1 MPSPIQSAII
11 NFSLIAC
18 LSVLLSPS
26 AGAQI
31 IDLKTGQ
38 EILAEDLAQQVRD
51 VDMLLLGELHDNVF
65 HHRER
70 GSFIKLLAQPV
81 MTIVSEHLPA
91 NSKVA
96 FSGSTLSALEL
107 AGFEKKSWDW
117 PLHEPLFD
125 HIRAVGHILIGG
137 NLAKGVSKDLAKNG
151 RSILTLEM
159 RDAIARA
166 TLDAKSGKALEQDLI
181 DGHCGQLPEK
191 YLGPMQLIQRATDS
205 AFALTMLNNKPAILV
220 AGNGHVR
227 KDYGVPQVIN
237 AIAPEIKVISIGF
250 HERAEQEKE
259 LIKSFNGI
267 YDFVWFT
274 EAASRT
280 DPCAGFKLK

>member
-1 MPSPIQSAII
+1 MSSLNKSAMIK
-11 NFSLIAC
+11 FSLTAC
-18 LSVLLSPS
+18 LFILLSPS

-31 IDLKTGQ
+31 INLKNGQ
-38 EILAEDLAQQVRD
+38 VISAEDLVQQVRD

-70 GSFIKLLAQPV
+70 GLFIKLLARPV

-91 NSKVA
+91 NSKVE
-96 FSGSTLSALEL
+96 FSGSTLGALEL
-107 AGFEKKSWDW
+107 AGFEKKAWDW
-117 PLHEPLFD
+117 PLPESLFD
-125 HIRAVGHILIGG
+125 NIRAGGHVLIGG
-137 NLAKGVSKDLAKNG
+137 NLVKGVSKDLAKNG
-151 RSILTLEM
+151 RSVLSSEM
-159 RDAIARA
+159 RDAIERA
-166 TLDAKSGKALEQDLI
+166 TLDAKSGKALDQDLI

-191 YLGPMQLIQRATDS
+191 YLGPMQLIQRATDTS
-205 AFALTMLNNKPAILV
+205 FALTMLNNKPAILV

-237 AIAPEIKVISIGF
+237 AIAPSIKVISIGF
-250 HERAEQEKE
+250 HERPGHEKE
-259 LIKSFNGI
+259 PIPSFNSM

-274 EAASRT
+274 EAANRT

>member
-1 MPSPIQSAII
+1 MTSLNKSAMI
-11 NFSLIAC
+11 NFSLTAC
-18 LSVLLSPS
+18 LFILLSPS

-31 IDLKTGQ
+31 INLKNGQ
-38 EILAEDLAQQVRD
+38 VISAEDLVQQVRD

-70 GSFIKLLAQPV
+70 GLFIKLLARPV

-91 NSKVA
+91 NSKVE
-96 FSGSTLSALEL
+96 FSGSTLGALEL
-107 AGFEKKSWDW
+107 AGFEKKAWDW
-117 PLHEPLFD
+117 PLHESLFD
-125 HIRAVGHILIGG
+125 NIRAGGHVLIGG
-137 NLAKGVSKDLAKNG
+137 NLVKGVSKDLAKNG
-151 RSILTLEM
+151 RSVLSSEM
-159 RDAIARA
+159 RDAIERA
-166 TLDAKSGKALEQDLI
+166 TLDAKSGKALDQDLI

-205 AFALTMLNNKPAILV
+205 SFALTMLNNKPAILV

-237 AIAPEIKVISIGF
+237 AIAPSIKVISIGF
-250 HERAEQEKE
+250 HERPGHEKE
-259 LIKSFNGI
+259 PIPSFNSM

-274 EAASRT
+274 EAANRT